1 MLLYYKS
8 GGGDI
13 MFKEMP
19 YGRDVYVT
27 NMAGIRKLFYMRRV
41 VKYPRCQK
49 SGKISCLWGCGRG
62 YEDIVD
68 EYCWFWQVG
77 NGKDIRFSEDNWCG
91 DDYLKG
97 KYPRLFLISMSKKAS
112 VKEMT

>member
-1 MLLYYKS
+1 M
-8 GGGDI
+8 
-13 MFKEMP
+13 
-19 YGRDVYVT
+19 
-27 NMAGIRKLFYMRRV
+27 
-41 VKYPRCQK
+41 
-49 SGKISCLWGCGRG
+49 
-62 YEDIVD
+62 D

-112 VKEMT
+112 VKEMTLRDG